1 MIVSFKFFDKEEW
14 SLYATLQTLIP
25 LIIYYLGFGNI
36 NNIPLLTLSSLI
48 TMMQGEL
55 LSKLIFSFFLSMLI
69 WKDKKLILGSILTL
83 LATYITSIIPRNN
96 KIYNYI
102 LNNKYLKN
110 LIKLSIICWFI
121 VFVKSFKNYL

>member
-14 SLYATLQTLIP
+14 GLYATLQTLIP

-48 TMMQGEL
+48 AMMEGEL
-55 LSKLIFSFFLSMLI
+55 LNKLIFSFFLSMLI

-110 LIKLSIICWFI
+110 LIKLSIIYWFI

>member
-48 TMMQGEL
+48 AMMQGEL
-55 LSKLIFSFFLSMLI
+55 LNKLIFSFFLSMLI